1 MHKKSALGNEEN
13 TAFLI
18 FVLLFISNTNLLHS
32 FEVQLAIEGI
42 PFKLKDILLR
52 YHSPLNNVP
61 SLITLTNVGWFD
73 LIKLANVLTEGKI
86 INNSLKELY
95 I

>member
-1 MHKKSALGNEEN
+1 MFARKMVLRNPI
-13 TAFLI
+13 L
-18 FVLLFISNTNLLHS
+18 LLFISNTNLLQS
-32 FEVQLAIEGI
+32 SEVQLTIEGVSLL
-42 PFKLKDILLR
+42 LKGILLR
-52 YHSPLNNVP
+52 YHSPLNNIP
-61 SLITLTNVGWFD
+61 SLITLTSVRWLD